1 MRDAERA
8 VWETLQQ
15 LDYSWHVFYSARE
28 NSGSGYDR
36 EVDFVL
42 IRLNRIFYC
51 EVKGGIV
58 HVDQRA
64 GPGVTWAHF
73 TRAGEPIRKRAD
85 PKQLWAAKAALGDTI
100 RQIAGRSPR
109 DLGFREHSVYIFP
122 HTPRKM
128 AQGADLE
135 REYFHYAFEEDIATL
150 PVRLQKIVESGK
162 GRFIDHDRII
172 SIINS
177 LDTMVLR
184 EGNGMLPQPAPAAPS
199 SSPFGC
205 EPAVSIARH
214 PALTLT
220 PAAVS
225 ASAPAPVLVPTPT
238 PASTHSGRNSR
249 LRSFRLPRLWKI
261 GAVMI
266 VLFAVL
272 SAFTDFGTPLRD
284 RVDSALRLNKAPPA
298 RFPKPAEKPL
308 AKDANS
314 ALPSFIAS
322 SSVNEVERAIA
333 RAQDKAVYASWQ
345 SNTQK
350 GVVLLLE
357 IDSSGCGRY
366 QITRSDLQQPLHDVV
381 RRCPQSQQ

>member
-8 VWETLQQ
+8 VWETLKQ

-73 TRAGEPIRKRAD
+73 TRSGEAIRKRAD
-85 PKQLWAAKAALGDTI
+85 PKQLWQAKKRLGDTI
-100 RQIAGRSPR
+100 RQIAGQSPR

-122 HTPRKM
+122 HTPRHVT
-128 AQGADLE
+128 QGADLE
-135 REYFHYAFEEDIATL
+135 REYFHYAFEEDMAAL
-150 PVRLQKIVESGK
+150 PARLQQIVETGK

-184 EGNGMLPQPAPAAPS
+184 ESDGMLPQPATAAPPRQS
-199 SSPFGC
+199 HRRAPPVPLARGPTQYQLPGLPPGRARRFGW
-205 EPAVSIARH
+205 AR
-214 PALTLT
+214 
-220 PAAVS
+220 
-225 ASAPAPVLVPTPT
+225 
-238 PASTHSGRNSR
+238 
-249 LRSFRLPRLWKI
+249 FRRPKLWKI
-261 GAVMI
+261 AAGAI
-266 VLFAVL
+266 VLFAALNAVV
-272 SAFTDFGTPLRD
+272 DFDGPARNQTAPAPQAAQAPAPMPAT
-284 RVDSALRLNKAPPA
+284 VPPA
-298 RFPKPAEKPL
+298 HQPTSKPP
-308 AKDANS
+308 AKDTS
-314 ALPSFIAS
+314 ATLPSFIAPS
-322 SSVNEVERAIA
+322 SAMEIERAILG
-333 RAQDKAVYASWQ
+333 AQDQAVYVSWQ
-345 SNTQK
+345 SGTQK
-350 GVVLLLE
+350 GLVLLLE

-366 QITRSDLQQPLHDVV
+366 QVTRTDLPQPLHEVV
-381 RRCPQSQQ
+381 RRCPRSQ